1 MSNEPYRLVM
11 QQLSE
16 KTEEL
21 QLTDKDR
28 IIIFSDL
35 HIGDRKSLDDFL
47 GNSQLLATAL
57 EKYYYKKGYTLILNG
72 DVEELHRYSLHE
84 IRHQWQELYSLFDKF
99 FEQNR
104 LYKLFGNHDSKLF
117 SLFEAQLRYP
127 LHESLKLKYKENTL
141 FLFHGHQLSYFYQKF
156 NDFIGMIL
164 RFIAK
169 PLRIKHYS
177 VAHDKRKKFT
187 IERRAYEFAK
197 ENGMVAVLGH
207 THRPLFESMSKI
219 DTLNYQIETLLRRY
233 HKVDPSEQLEIEEKV
248 RALKKEIDRQEA
260 KQGKESS
267 ISRIYSDATLVPCVF
282 NSGCVIGKRGMTG
295 LEISGGKIKLVHWFD
310 SNIDKKYVR
319 EDIKNTTNL
328 DGTDYYR
335 TVLKSDDLDYIFTR
349 IRLLT

>member
-1 MSNEPYRLVM
+1 MNNEPYKLVM
-11 QQLSE
+11 QQLCE

-21 QLTDKDR
+21 NLSDDDK
-28 IIIFSDL
+28 IVIFSDL
-35 HIGDRKSLDDFL
+35 HVGDRKSLDDFK
-47 GNSQLLATAL
+47 GNSEILKTVLND
-57 EKYYYKKGYTLILNG
+57 YYYEKGYTLILNG
-72 DVEELHRYSLHE
+72 DVEELHRYSVHE
-84 IRHQWQELYSLFDKF
+84 IRKQWTDLYSIFDQF
-99 FEQNR
+99 FDQGR

-127 LHESLKLKYKENTL
+127 LYESLKLKYKDNAL

-156 NDFIGMIL
+156 NDFMGLIL
-164 RFIAK
+164 RFVAK

-187 IERRAYEFAK
+187 IERRAYDFAK

-233 HKVDPSEQLEIEEKV
+233 HKVSKTERAEIEDKV
-248 RALKKEIDRQEA
+248 RNLKKEIDRLEA
-260 KQGKESS
+260 KEGKEIS
-267 ISRIYSDATLVPCVF
+267 ISRIYSNTTVVPCVF
-282 NSGCVIGKRGMTG
+282 NSGCVIGKRGMTAIELSNG
-295 LEISGGKIKLVHWFD
+295 QIKLVHWFD
-310 SNIDKKYVR
+310 SNVDKKYVR
-319 EDIKNTTNL
+319 DDVKNTTNL
-328 DGTDYYR
+328 KGTDFFR

>member
-1 MSNEPYRLVM
+1 MRKTPYQIVM
-11 QQLSE
+11 QQLCE

-21 QLTDKDR
+21 ELTDKDR

-35 HIGDRKSLDDFL
+35 HVGDRKSLDDFK
-47 GNSQLLATAL
+47 GNSELLKTTL
-57 EKYYYKKGYTLILNG
+57 LDYYFKQDYTLILNG
-72 DVEELHRYSLHE
+72 DVEELHRYALHE
-84 IRHQWQELYSLFDKF
+84 IREQWTDLYAVFDKYY
-99 FEQNR
+99 EQGR

-127 LHESLKLKYKENTL
+127 LHESLKLKYKEHSL

-156 NDFIGMIL
+156 NDLMGMIL

-187 IERRAYEFAK
+187 IERRAYDFAK
-197 ENGMVAVLGH
+197 NNRMVAILGH

-233 HKVDPSEQLEIEEKV
+233 HKVDQDEQPEIEEKV
-248 RALKKEIDRQEA
+248 RTLKKEIDREQA
-260 KQGKESS
+260 KEGKEISV
-267 ISRIYSDATLVPCVF
+267 SRIYSDTTVVPCVF
-282 NSGCVIGKRGMTG
+282 NSGCVIGKRGMTAI
-295 LEISGGKIKLVHWFD
+295 EITGGQIKLVHWFN
-310 SNIDKKYVR
+310 SNIDKKYIR
-319 EDIKNTTNL
+319 EDIDNTTQLNNT
-328 DGTDYYR
+328 GYFR